1 MDGLPIKNYVFP
13 YVWDSFLLIS
23 PPGAA
28 CDAMPR
34 FSDWAKTRARAT
46 EGEAKTM
53 SIAAGRYGSMGKV
66 WRSIVKNMEIPSG
79 KLTFYN
85 GKSPCLMGKL
95 TISMA
100 IFNSYV
106 SLPEDSPIFQCKAW
120 WNLEKCVLLAAQAVV
135 KPGETGIWSMRNGG
149 LSWKSMVQA
158 TQSRFKQQKTRVS
171 NGFKMI

>member
-66 WRSIVKNMEIPSG
+66 WRSIIKNMEIPSG

-106 SLPEDSPIFQCKAW
+106 SLPEGTIC
-120 WNLEKCVLLAAQAVV
+120 
-135 KPGETGIWSMRNGG
+135 
-149 LSWKSMVQA
+149 
-158 TQSRFKQQKTRVS
+158 
-171 NGFKMI
+171 